1 VSLELSPLDE
11 LEQLL
16 DELLALLDASG
27 ERYWSRHMRRAREGV
42 AANRLAGVSRVLA
55 AYGGEDTFS
64 DLELLVDSEDGER
77 RLLANRRLERL
88 RNRIHELAD
97 GIASGTARGP

>member
-1 VSLELSPLDE
+1 MAE
-11 LEQLL
+11 
-16 DELLALLDASG
+16 
-27 ERYWSRHMRRAREGV
+27 
-42 AANRLAGVSRVLA
+42 NRLAGVSRVLA